1 MDNRLVC
8 GFYFAVLRGVI
19 FEDDHLLVVNK
30 PSGVNT
36 HAPTPY
42 GTEGLYDWL
51 RNREPRWATLAIIH
65 RLDKETSGAIVFSK
79 TLLANRSLTEQFTKR
94 TVRKKYL
101 LLTDREPHKKEFTIR
116 SCLVRAGERYVS
128 RPVHVGGDVAETR
141 FWVIADIHNDA
152 REKIRQPTSNIHRS
166 SKIQDPGAAP
176 SSKNRSLEIGSS
188 LDVGCWLLDL

>member
-30 PSGVNT
+30 PPGVNT

-42 GTEGLYDWL
+42 GTEGLYEWL

-65 RLDKETSGAIVFSK
+65 RLDKETSGVIVFSK

-94 TVRKKYL
+94 AVRKKYL
-101 LLTDREPHKKEFTIR
+101 LLTDREAGEKEFTSR
-116 SCLVRAGERYVS
+116 SKILRFGEKYAGSAHGE
-128 RPVHVGGDVAETR
+128 PAETR
-141 FWVIADIHNDA
+141 FRISN
-152 REKIRQPTSNIHRS
+152 RQS
-166 SKIQDPGAAP
+166 A
-176 SSKNRSLEIGSS
+176 IGDRQ
-188 LDVGCWLLDL
+188 LIEAEP